1 MGYLLE
7 IATENLISKM
17 NDFERAIGM
26 VNGRCNYNFNTLLE
40 LKHFV
45 NFKTSE
51 TIGSVK
57 WL

>member
-1 MGYLLE
+1 
-7 IATENLISKM
+7 M

-26 VNGRCNYNFNTLLE
+26 VNGRSNYNFYTVQE

-51 TIGSVK
+51 TIGSVI